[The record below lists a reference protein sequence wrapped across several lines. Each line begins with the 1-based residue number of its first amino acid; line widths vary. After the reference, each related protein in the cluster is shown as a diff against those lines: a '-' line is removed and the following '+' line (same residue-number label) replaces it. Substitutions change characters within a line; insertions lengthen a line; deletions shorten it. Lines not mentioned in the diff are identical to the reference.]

1 MVHGPGRH
9 GDAADAVVAYLKFLE
24 GRGQAPPGA
33 VVKAATDL
41 MGVME
46 RSKAEVETSSAG

>member
-1 MVHGPGRH
+1 MCIR
-9 GDAADAVVAYLKFLE
+9 DSVAYLKFLE

-41 MGVME
+41 MGVMA
-46 RSKAEVETSSAG
+46 RSKAEVEASSAG